1 MIVDEDE
8 CKIQISDCHQKCL
21 NTIGGFYCVCY
32 EGFHLSGSN
41 KCIKG
46 TCSLSVSLSHDFDKC
61 KHYIYICSLR
71 IWIPGN
77 SARQYLT
84 NKQDKNA
91 AISFLIVDEV
101 SSQCLG
107 VADTCQYG
115 CRVEGPRAFCYCPL
129 GYTLNPDQT
138 TCTCMS
144 LYNQYLII
152 TVVQGQAILICYQCN
167 LLYPVV

>member
-1 MIVDEDE
+1 MRMNVKYKYLTVIKNV
-8 CKIQISDCHQKCL
+8 S
-21 NTIGGFYCVCY
+21 T
-32 EGFHLSGSN
+32 LSGDSTVFVMRVSILVVPTSAS
-41 KCIKG
+41 KVHAL
-46 TCSLSVSLSHDFDKC
+46 SLSLSHDFDKC

-77 SARQYLT
+77 SARQYFT

-152 TVVQGQAILICYQCN
+152 TFVQGQAILICYQCN

>member
-1 MIVDEDE
+1 MRMNVKYKYLTVIKNV
-8 CKIQISDCHQKCL
+8 S
-21 NTIGGFYCVCY
+21 T
-32 EGFHLSGSN
+32 LSGDSTVFVMRVSILVVPTSAS
-41 KCIKG
+41 KVHA
-46 TCSLSVSLSHDFDKC
+46 LSVSLSHDFDKC

-77 SARQYLT
+77 SARQYFT

-138 TCTCMS
+138 TCTCIS

-152 TVVQGQAILICYQCN
+152 TLVQGQAILICYQCN

>member
-1 MIVDEDE
+1 MWNTNIWLSSKMSQHYRGILLCLLWGFPSQWFQQV
-8 CKIQISDCHQKCL
+8 HQRYML
-21 NTIGGFYCVCY
+21 
-32 EGFHLSGSN
+32 
-41 KCIKG
+41 
-46 TCSLSVSLSHDFDKC
+46 SLSVSLSHDFVKC

-77 SARQYLT
+77 SARQYFT

-152 TVVQGQAILICYQCN
+152 TLVQGQAILICYQCN

>member
-1 MIVDEDE
+1 MRMNVKYKYLTVIKNVSTLSGDSTVFVMRVSILVVPTSASKVHALSLSLCLMIL
-8 CKIQISDCHQKCL
+8 INA
-21 NTIGGFYCVCY
+21 NTI
-32 EGFHLSGSN
+32 
-41 KCIKG
+41 
-46 TCSLSVSLSHDFDKC
+46 
-61 KHYIYICSLR
+61 YIYICSLR

-77 SARQYLT
+77 SARQYFT

-152 TVVQGQAILICYQCN
+152 TLVQGQAILICYQCN

>member
-1 MIVDEDE
+1 MRMNVKYKYLTVIKNV
-8 CKIQISDCHQKCL
+8 S
-21 NTIGGFYCVCY
+21 T
-32 EGFHLSGSN
+32 LSGDSTVFVMRVSILVVPTSAS
-41 KCIKG
+41 KVHAL
-46 TCSLSVSLSHDFDKC
+46 SLSISLSHDFDKC

-77 SARQYLT
+77 SARQYFT

-152 TVVQGQAILICYQCN
+152 TLVQGQAILICYQCN

>member
-1 MIVDEDE
+1 MRMNVKYKYLTVIKNV
-8 CKIQISDCHQKCL
+8 S
-21 NTIGGFYCVCY
+21 T
-32 EGFHLSGSN
+32 LSGDSTVFVMRVSILVVPTSAS
-41 KCIKG
+41 KVHAL
-46 TCSLSVSLSHDFDKC
+46 SLSLC
-61 KHYIYICSLR
+61 LMILINANTIYICSLR

-77 SARQYLT
+77 SARQYFT

-129 GYTLNPDQT
+129 GYTLNPDQA

-152 TVVQGQAILICYQCN
+152 TLVQGQAILICYQYN

>member
-1 MIVDEDE
+1 MRMNVKYKYLTVIKNV
-8 CKIQISDCHQKCL
+8 S
-21 NTIGGFYCVCY
+21 T
-32 EGFHLSGSN
+32 LSGDSTVFVMRVSILVVPTSAS
-41 KCIKG
+41 KVHA
-46 TCSLSVSLSHDFDKC
+46 VSLSHDFDKC

-77 SARQYLT
+77 SARQYFT

-152 TVVQGQAILICYQCN
+152 TLVQGQAILICYQCN